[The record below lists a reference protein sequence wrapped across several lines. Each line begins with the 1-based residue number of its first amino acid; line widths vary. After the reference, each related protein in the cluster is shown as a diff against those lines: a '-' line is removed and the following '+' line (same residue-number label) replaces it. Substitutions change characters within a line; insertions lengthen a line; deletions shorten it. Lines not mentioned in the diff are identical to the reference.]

1 MLYLC
6 NRNNIYS
13 NIGDFCN
20 MNTWESIPLDR
31 QEALKRV
38 FELHSVEPIPQSILN
53 DLDPLGVQY
62 QFGKCHQNSILFSKR
77 YSSHFE
83 CILVEG
89 IAINANG
96 EAFIHYWNKFKT
108 RPSDSELPNEGEY
121 DVTHDLLMPEQLPFL
136 YHAVKE
142 YKITEIPNGA
152 KMRFCEETE
161 KKLNEYLAIVPDAKP
176 LK

>member
-1 MLYLC
+1 
-6 NRNNIYS
+6 
-13 NIGDFCN
+13 

-108 RPSDSELPNEGEY
+108 LSSKTEQLEEGEY
-121 DVTHDLLMPEQLPFL
+121 DVTHDLLMPKQPPFL
-136 YHAVKE
+136 YHAIKD
-142 YKITEIPNGA
+142 YKIEEIPTETEMG
-152 KMRFCEETE
+152 FSEETKE
-161 KKLNEYLAIVPDAKP
+161 KLKEYLAIVPDAKP
-176 LK
+176 KM

>member
-1 MLYLC
+1 
-6 NRNNIYS
+6 
-13 NIGDFCN
+13 

-96 EAFIHYWNKFKT
+96 EAFIHYWNKFRT
-108 RPSDSELPNEGEY
+108 MPSNNEPQKEEEY
-121 DVTHDLLMPEQLPFL
+121 DVTHDLLMPEQPPFL
-136 YHAVKE
+136 YHAIKE
-142 YKITEIPNGA
+142 YRINEIPNGT
-152 KMRFCEETE
+152 KMSFSEETE
-161 KKLNEYLAIVPDAKP
+161 EKLKEYLAIVPDAKP
-176 LK
+176 KM

>member
-1 MLYLC
+1 MGY
-6 NRNNIYS
+6 
-13 NIGDFCN
+13 FCN
-20 MNTWESIPLDR
+20 MSTWESIPQDR

-38 FELHSVEPIPQSILN
+38 FELYSVEPIPQDILDN
-53 DLDPLGVQY
+53 LDPLMMQY
-62 QFGKCHQNSILFSKR
+62 RFGMCHQNSMLFAEKISR
-77 YSSHFE
+77 HVQYD

-96 EAFIHYWNKFKT
+96 EAFKHYWNKFRT
-108 RPSDSELPNEGEY
+108 MPSNNEPQKEEEY

-142 YKITEIPNGA
+142 YKITEIPNGV
-152 KMRFCEETE
+152 KMGFSAETE
-161 KKLNEYLAIVPDAKP
+161 EKLNEYLAIVPDAKP